1 MAKAYGLV
9 ARAEG
14 KKVFSSGLNRRMPIE
29 SGEHIDS

>member
-14 KKVFSSGLNRRMPIE
+14 KKVFSSGLNRGMPIE
-29 SGEHIDS
+29 SGEPIDS